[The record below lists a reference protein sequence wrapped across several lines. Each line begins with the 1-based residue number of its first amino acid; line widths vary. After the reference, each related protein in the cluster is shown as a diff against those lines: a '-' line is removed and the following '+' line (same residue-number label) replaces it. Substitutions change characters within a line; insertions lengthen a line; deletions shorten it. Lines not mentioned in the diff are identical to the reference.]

1 LCSLNSRKLS
11 VGDSAYAAEEITAQ
25 MCWAFYVL
33 ESTTG
38 TCMEVRPIST
48 IGWRSWRQTTRHCH
62 RALAAFR
69 QPT

>member
-1 LCSLNSRKLS
+1 MQFRSSSSHPDLRRSLCSLNSRKLS

-48 IGWRSWRQTTRHCH
+48 IG
-62 RALAAFR
+62 
-69 QPT
+69 

>member
-48 IGWRSWRQTTRHCH
+48 IG
-62 RALAAFR
+62 
-69 QPT
+69 